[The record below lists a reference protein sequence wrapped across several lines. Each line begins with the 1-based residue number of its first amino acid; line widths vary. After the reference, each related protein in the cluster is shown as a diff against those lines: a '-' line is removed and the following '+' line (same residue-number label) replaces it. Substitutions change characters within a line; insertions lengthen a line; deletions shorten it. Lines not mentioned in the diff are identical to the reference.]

1 MAKRNIKVALL
12 ILFLP
17 WIASGEENL
26 IGEIRILNLINGLE
40 LEKEQAEFII
50 EKAKVAEG
58 IREEMREEISERCS
72 ESLHVFEEMKEVL
85 AEGGQIPESLKR
97 RVRQAQNE
105 TKGLKGYYDEEMKS
119 ISLEVKD
126 KLHGFQIHAIEKY
139 KPCLIPPK
147 GGLRIGQA
155 ESTKGMEKLLAR
167 IREAPSEH
175 YENRRELIA
184 ERMIEKGKR
193 HLPKGFQ
200 IDEESERERILS
212 LLEEARNLSDVDFS
226 VKKKA
231 LAEKLKSGN
240 SLPKHPVDAWVK
252 IERFLLAPEV
262 IPLLEVFV
270 SSGRE

>member
-58 IREEMREEISERCS
+58 IREEMREEISERHS

-85 AEGGQIPESLKR
+85 AEGGEIPESLKR
-97 RVRQAQNE
+97 RVRRVQRE
-105 TKGLKGYYDEEMKS
+105 IKGLKGYYDEELKS
-119 ISLEVKD
+119 LSLEVKD
-126 KLHGFQIHAIEKY
+126 RLRGFQIHAIEKY
-139 KPCLIPPK
+139 KPCIIPPK
-147 GGLRIGQA
+147 GLLRVGQA
-155 ESTKGMEKLLAR
+155 ESTEGIEKLLAR
-167 IREAPSEH
+167 IREAPSRR
-175 YENRRELIA
+175 YENRREVLA
-184 ERMIEKGKR
+184 ENMIEKARKR
-193 HLPKGFQ
+193 LPKGFQ

-226 VKKKA
+226 LRKKA
-231 LAEKLKSGN
+231 LSEKLKSGYY
-240 SLPKHPVDAWVK
+240 LPKRPVEAWVK

-270 SSGRE
+270 SSGGE